1 MKFSRILSGILA
13 ATVAATSLIG
23 AMSITASA
31 VNEDDYFQYSYNIYV
46 FNPPEYIVTLKTD
59 ADFSKLNNGELVVP
73 DTFDD
78 GTNGSA
84 NVSISSLSASSTG
97 NDTIKSIKTKSSM
110 FSVNMRAFRYLN
122 ALEKVE
128 YTNTGVLKANNR
140 TFDSCSPTLKDIYIH
155 ASSVEFK
162 ETISPKQVFKT
173 FIDNEGSKIHVYS
186 ETVKQQIIEG
196 TAGASA
202 PVTED
207 KIIVEASELPT
218 PEVTVACE
226 DIDYAT
232 PDGFKPTA
240 TVILKGA
247 PVENPT
253 VTYLLYDDADCTK
266 LTNGNGNIS
275 WSRIPVGTYYI
286 RATVVGNDSYQ
297 SARSKPLEVHVKEVV
312 LDKTQLNEAIE
323 AATSF
328 KKSAV
333 EGDYDSDAWRN
344 VFGSHMALETA
355 QTIAK
360 DQNNYYGQT
369 DIDSAT
375 KTLNEALE
383 KLENSPADATAEWA
397 ELEKAIADAE
407 ALDKNEYTA
416 DSYSKLESALKS
428 AKALTKETA
437 TKTKIE
443 KAIESINTAIEG
455 LVIDQ
460 VIIPAEGPI
469 AYIYKGGKT
478 TAIANGTADES
489 MVGAAQI
496 KFTFDCAADT
506 GFNPNASIEIKAVVS
521 GTENYNK
528 FAGSDGAYK
537 TGTTG
542 WEVTLPLTNPIA
554 SGDSYELSGSTYAWN
569 DAADYVYAITKVEF
583 LDATGHILKTITD
596 KTVAREEL
604 DAVIAEADEIDA
616 AAYTEESYSELT
628 KAIEAAKALTDEST
642 VEELKAAAGAIKDAI
657 AALVEVSKGNDVS
670 GTVTTPG
677 TDAEVTV
684 TVATADGETVTE
696 AKAANGEYT
705 IPELE
710 DGEYVITFA
719 AEGYVTRS
727 YTATVTNGEI
737 DIEAELHAVGDIN
750 GDGIITTV
758 DVGLAN
764 AHAKATKTLEDYDFE
779 VAEVSGDEKITTVD
793 VGMINATAKGA

>member
-1 MKFSRILSGILA
+1 MKFKRILSGILA

-31 VNEDDYFQYSYNIYV
+31 DGEDEYFTYMYNPYV
-46 FNPPEYIVTLKTD
+46 FNPAEYAATLKKD
-59 ADFSKLNNGELVVP
+59 ADFSKLNNGELVLP

-78 GTNGSA
+78 GTNGPA
-84 NVSISSLSASSTG
+84 NVSISNLSASSTG
-97 NDTIKSIKTKSSM
+97 NDTIKSIKTKSSL
-110 FSVNMRAFRYLN
+110 FSINMRAFRYLN
-122 ALEKVE
+122 ALEKIE
-128 YTNTGVLKANNR
+128 YTNTGTLKVNNR
-140 TFDSCSPTLKDIYIH
+140 TFRDCSKTLKDIYVH

-162 ETISPKQVFKT
+162 DGMYNDAFQT
-173 FIDNEGSKIHVYS
+173 FIGNEGAKIHVYS

-196 TAGASA
+196 TASGSY

-240 TVILKGA
+240 TVTLEGA

-275 WSRIPVGTYYI
+275 WNRIPVGTYYI

-312 LDKTQLNEAIE
+312 LDKTKLNEAIE

-344 VFGSHMALETA
+344 VFGSKMALETA
-355 QTIAK
+355 QTIAN

-375 KTLNEALE
+375 KTLSEALE

-460 VIIPAEGPI
+460 VIIPAGGPI
-469 AYIYKGGKT
+469 AYIYKGGQT

-496 KFTFDCAADT
+496 KFTFDCATDT

-537 TGTTG
+537 TGTTS

-554 SGDSYELSGSTYAWN
+554 SGDSYELSGSTYAWSN
-569 DAADYVYAITKVEF
+569 AADYVYAITKVEF

-596 KTVAREEL
+596 KTAAQDEL
-604 DAVIAEADEIDA
+604 DAVIAEAEAIDA

-642 VEELKAAAGAIKDAI
+642 VEELKAAADAIKDAI

-684 TVATADGETVTE
+684 TVATADGEAVAE
-696 AKAANGEYT
+696 VAAANGEYT

-750 GDGIITTV
+750 GDGNITTV

-764 AHAKATKTLEDYDFE
+764 AHAKATKTLEGYDFE
-779 VAEVSGDEKITTVD
+779 VAEVSGDDIITTVD
-793 VGMINATAKGA
+793 VGIINSTAKRV